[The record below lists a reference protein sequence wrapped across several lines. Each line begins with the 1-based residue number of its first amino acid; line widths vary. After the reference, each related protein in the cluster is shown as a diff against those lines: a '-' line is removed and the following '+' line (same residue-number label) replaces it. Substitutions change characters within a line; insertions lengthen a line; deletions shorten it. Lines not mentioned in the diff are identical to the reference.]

1 MNDDIRLQDPLRA
14 STFEELFDHFQ
25 PTLTDSNLFKQRL
38 ERKLALI
45 DEIRQAQAAQ
55 IRRYRMAV
63 VAAFVAGIVLGGGL
77 LTFILTTPPSV
88 PLFTFG
94 INFYPLLFLEQNSR
108 LIVALIS
115 SLMIAFCIVAIMNS
129 SEMISK
135 QRKFLFY
142 EQ

>member
-14 STFEELFDHFQ
+14 STFEELFDRFQ
-25 PTLTDSNLFKQRL
+25 PTLTDSNLFNQRL

-77 LTFILTTPPSV
+77 LTFILATPSDT

-135 QRKFLFY
+135 QRNFLFY

>member
-14 STFEELFDHFQ
+14 STFEELFDRFQ
-25 PTLTDSNLFKQRL
+25 PTLTDSNLFNQRL

-77 LTFILTTPPSV
+77 LTFILATPSDT